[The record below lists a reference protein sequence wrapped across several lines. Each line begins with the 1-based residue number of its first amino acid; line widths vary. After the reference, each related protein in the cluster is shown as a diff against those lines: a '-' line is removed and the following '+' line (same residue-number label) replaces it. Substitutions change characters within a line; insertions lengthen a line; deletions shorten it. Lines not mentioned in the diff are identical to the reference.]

1 LLFLIYLNDLESTV
15 KSRLS
20 FFADDAKLMRVVNS
34 REEVALLQYDLDS
47 MGEWTKKW
55 EMSFNIDKCLVMHF
69 GHGNLKAEYTLHDHC
84 IKSTDRIKD
93 LGVTIC
99 DSLKF
104 SLHCSQV
111 AKRANQMLGFIKSSV
126 SCRNREIIL
135 LLYRAL
141 VRPHLEYAV
150 QLWSPYFVRDIAN
163 IERIQRRATK
173 LVEGMQGKSCQDRL
187 NELGMYT
194 LEKRRKRGDLIET
207 FKVIK
212 GKDIVKDF
220 YEMDNNIRT
229 RGQDLKLLK
238 SRSNLL
244 LRYYFLNQRVINDW
258 NGLPN
263 ELGTISTIREFKTF
277 IDRVTPLCSMD

>member
-1 LLFLIYLNDLESTV
+1 
-15 KSRLS
+15 LS
-20 FFADDAKLMRVVNS
+20 FFADDAKLMRVVNN
-34 REEVALLQYDLDS
+34 REEVSLLQEDLDS
-47 MGEWTKKW
+47 MEEWTKKW
-55 EMSFNIDKCLVMHF
+55 EMNFNIEKCSVMHF
-69 GHGNLKAEYTLHDHC
+69 GHGNQKAVYKLYDIS
-84 IKSTDRIKD
+84 IKPTDNIKD

-99 DSLKF
+99 DNLKF
-104 SLHCSQV
+104 SLHCSQI
-111 AKRANQMLGFIKSSV
+111 ANRANRTLGFIKSNLS
-126 SCRNREIIL
+126 SRNREVIL
-135 LLYRAL
+135 PLYRAL

-173 LVEGMQGKSCQDRL
+173 LVEGMQGKCYQDRL
-187 NELGMYT
+187 KELGMYT

-207 FKVIK
+207 FKIIK

-229 RGQDLKLLK
+229 RGHDLKLLK